1 MILKHKK
8 FTDIEDME
16 IIDVVLNEEELNLLH
31 SVFNELNDFE
41 QITDCLEMAVSNN
54 KINHTQLNQLY
65 KIFTK
70 TIYFKV
76 SLNRN
81 TKPKKGIIKTF
92 FELPEIIS
100 KRFYSYFYHNRYTT

>member
-1 MILKHKK
+1 MKPKK
-8 FTDIEDME
+8 LTDIEDRE
-16 IIDVVLNEEELNLLH
+16 ITDIVLNEEEIKLLNN
-31 SVFNELNDFE
+31 VFSELEDFE
-41 QITDCLEMAVSNN
+41 QITDCLETAISDN
-54 KINHTQLNQLY
+54 KINHAQLNNLY

-70 TIYFKV
+70 TVYFKV

-100 KRFYSYFYHNRYTT
+100 KKLYSIYHTRYTT